1 MTIESD
7 KPVERALG
15 SITAQMIRASLSE
28 IFSSDQIDLL
38 LRIGKDA
45 LASTEGPIQSPTDC
59 KELFK
64 RYACTCI
71 QQGLI
76 TNDVFQSFMA
86 DISDLNNLH
95 DLLGGEK
102 IHQLYPWLI
111 PLTTAIDRG

>member
-38 LRIGKDA
+38 LRIGKDV
-45 LASTEGPIQSPTDC
+45 LASTEGRIQSPTDC

-64 RYACTCI
+64 KYACACI

-76 TNDVFQSFMA
+76 TNEVFQSFLA
-86 DISDLNNLH
+86 DISGLENLH
-95 DLLGGEK
+95 DLLVDEK
-102 IHQLYPWLI
+102 LSQCYPWLI
-111 PLTTAIDRG
+111 PLTTVIDRE